1 VADLRV
7 VERPSPAEIEA
18 IRALDARTR
27 ERTGHEALGAAA
39 WRDLADPRPESFG
52 IVDAG
57 GDGRVHG
64 YLHAAPADST
74 DRPHLQLAAVVD
86 PDDPDA
92 AQRLGVLAEMAAQEL
107 PGRTRTPAT
116 WWIAGADDRT
126 DAALTAA
133 GWRAARAQH
142 QMRVPLPRPE
152 EPKWPDGIVVRR
164 MRPERDLDAWVA
176 VNNRAF
182 AGHPEQGG
190 WTVDT
195 LRRRI
200 ADPGF
205 DPDDVIAAW
214 AGHELAGF
222 HWTKVHPASAHEP
235 RTGEVYVLG
244 VDPAHQGTGL
254 GRALLVAGLDHLARA
269 RGCPEGM
276 LYVAADN
283 DAAIALYRGLGFTI
297 TRTDRAYEWP

>member
-1 VADLRV
+1 MAALRV
-7 VERPSPAEIEA
+7 VERPSPAEIEV

-27 ERTGHEALGAAA
+27 ERSGHEALGAAA
-39 WRDLADPRPESFG
+39 WRDLADPHPDSFG
-52 IVDAG
+52 IVDEDG
-57 GDGRVHG
+57 GRVRG

-86 PDDPDA
+86 PDDPDPA
-92 AQRLGVLAEMAAQEL
+92 ARLRALAEAAADEL
-107 PGRTRTPAT
+107 PRRTRTAAT
-116 WWIAGADDRT
+116 WWVAAADDTT
-126 DAALTAA
+126 DAALTKA
-133 GWRAARAQH
+133 GWRPVRAQH

-152 EPKWPDGIVVRR
+152 EPKWPDGITVRP
-164 MRPERDLDAWVA
+164 MRPDRDLDAWVA

-190 WTVDT
+190 WTVET

-200 ADPGF
+200 AEPDF

-214 AGHELAGF
+214 AGDTLAGF
-222 HWTKVHPASAHEP
+222 HWTKVHPATADEP

-254 GRALLVAGLDHLARA
+254 GRALLVAGLDHLARV
-269 RGCPEGM
+269 RECPEGM

-283 DAAIALYRGLGFTI
+283 DAAIGLYRALGFGI